1 MNNTVFDI
9 CCIGHITQDK
19 VINPQ
24 SIVYMPGGT
33 AFYFSQA
40 MQHMPLSYGLATSV
54 APAEMIYVEQL
65 RSLGIDVNA
74 LPGGGTVYFENSYT
88 EDSNHRTQRVLQK
101 ADSFTIESL
110 AGINAK
116 VFHLGPLLA
125 DDFAPGLIEALASR
139 GKISLDV
146 QGLLRRVEDTQ
157 VQATDWQQKRELLP
171 FVHILK
177 VNEHELAVL
186 TGQDDIR
193 LGAVLL
199 AGMGVKEVV
208 VTLGSE
214 GSLIYADG
222 EFYTITVFKPE
233 IFRDATGCGDTY
245 MAGYLYKRVKGETV
259 AEAGLFASAM
269 AGLKAGISGPFTGTE
284 DEVISFSKRN

>member
-1 MNNTVFDI
+1 MNESVFDI

-24 SIVYMPGGT
+24 STVYMPGGT

-40 MQHMPLSYGLATSV
+40 MQHLPVNYGLVTSV
-54 APAEMIYVEQL
+54 AQTEMVYVEQL
-65 RSLGIDVNA
+65 QGIGIKVQA
-74 LPGGGTVYFENSYT
+74 LPGSGTVYFENSYA
-88 EDSNHRTQRVLQK
+88 EDSNNRTQRVLQK
-101 ADSFTIESL
+101 ADTFDAEQLKS
-110 AGINAK
+110 INAK

-125 DDFAPGLIEALASR
+125 DDFAPDLIEALASQ

-157 VQATDWQQKRELLP
+157 VLATDWQHKRELLP
-171 FVHILK
+171 FVHTLK

-186 TGQDDIR
+186 TGQEDIQV
-193 LGAVLL
+193 GAVLL

-222 EFYTITVFKPE
+222 EFHTIPVFKPDV
-233 IFRDATGCGDTY
+233 FRDATGCGDTY
-245 MAGYLYKRVKGETV
+245 MAGYLYKRVKGVPVT
-259 AEAGLFASAM
+259 EAGLFASAM
-269 AGLKAGISGPFTGTE
+269 AGLKSGISGPFTGTE
-284 DEVISFSKRN
+284 DEVNSFIMRN